1 MEELVL
7 TYAGAPSQWAE
18 RAEAELEQVAETGA
32 SVVVDLSATED
43 VDSATLG
50 LLALA
55 QKRLRLRGG
64 ELSLVCGRSR
74 VLRQLRRTGLDRT
87 FPLRAAG

>member
-7 TYAGAPSQWAE
+7 AYSGASARWAG
-18 RAEAELEQVAETGA
+18 RAEVELEQVAETGA
-32 SVVVDLSATED
+32 SVVVDLTESED
-43 VDSATLG
+43 IDSPTLG

-55 QKRLRLRGG
+55 QKRLRLKGG
-64 ELSLVCGRSR
+64 ELSLVCGRSA